1 MRGGRLFSGPPAAA
15 GRGGTGWPPG
25 AATPRVGEPAVSAA
39 AAMGDRLRRSGLA
52 GARRGAPRRPPRH
65 AAGVLRR
72 AASADQGLPSHRT
85 HQQGRELLPA
95 DVPGRLPSRRVP
107 RESGGLERQD
117 PRGDGDE
124 HGGPAGLRRRR
135 ARSAGHRADRPRAG
149 RLRHAR
155 PAARA
160 RGAVPQLGRRAARRA
175 PHRRV
180 LRRGQ
185 LRAPRPGAR
194 PGRDGIHRRDVA
206 AGGDL
211 GRLQPAAGAQGSR
224 APGGVAPQPPG
235 NTRGDAALPGA
246 LHGMA
251 RRAGARRAQMSASPF
266 GLAGRVAV
274 VTGGYG
280 VIGGAIAS
288 GLARAGAAVAIL
300 GRRRDAAEAKAKGI
314 RDGGGDAFALIAD
327 VLDEAQVRSARDEL
341 LGARGHVDILVNAA
355 GGNVARARSDDR
367 PVFDVP
373 LDAFDEVLRLNLH
386 GSLIPSLAFG
396 EAMGRQGSGSIVN
409 VSSMAA
415 RRVLSGVLGYSV
427 AKAGIESV
435 TRWLAVQLA
444 RRYGDG
450 LRVNAVAPGFFV
462 TEPNRAVL
470 LQPDGSHTE
479 RARAIISHTPMGRFG
494 KPEEV
499 VGAVQWLCSDA
510 ASFVTGAV
518 IPVDGGFSVASG
530 V

>member
-1 MRGGRLFSGPPAAA
+1 
-15 GRGGTGWPPG
+15 
-25 AATPRVGEPAVSAA
+25 
-39 AAMGDRLRRSGLA
+39 
-52 GARRGAPRRPPRH
+52 
-65 AAGVLRR
+65 
-72 AASADQGLPSHRT
+72 
-85 HQQGRELLPA
+85 
-95 DVPGRLPSRRVP
+95 
-107 RESGGLERQD
+107 
-117 PRGDGDE
+117 
-124 HGGPAGLRRRR
+124 
-135 ARSAGHRADRPRAG
+135 
-149 RLRHAR
+149 
-155 PAARA
+155 
-160 RGAVPQLGRRAARRA
+160 
-175 PHRRV
+175 
-180 LRRGQ
+180 
-185 LRAPRPGAR
+185 
-194 PGRDGIHRRDVA
+194 
-206 AGGDL
+206 
-211 GRLQPAAGAQGSR
+211 
-224 APGGVAPQPPG
+224 
-235 NTRGDAALPGA
+235 
-246 LHGMA
+246 MA
-251 RRAGARRAQMSASPF
+251 RRTRARRAQMSGSPF

-280 VIGGAIAS
+280 VLGGVIAA

-300 GRRRDAAEAKAKGI
+300 GRRRAAAEAKVQEI
-314 RDGGGDAFALIAD
+314 RDGGGDAIALVAD
-327 VLDEAQVRSARDEL
+327 VLDQAKVRSARDEVL
-341 LGARGHVDILVNAA
+341 ETRGRVDILVNAA

-373 LDAFDEVLRLNLH
+373 LDAFDEVLQLNLH

-435 TRWLAVQLA
+435 TRWLAVELA

-462 TEPNRAVL
+462 TEQNRAVL
-470 LQPDGSHTE
+470 LKPDGSHTE
-479 RARAIISHTPMGRFG
+479 RARAIISHTPMGRLG

-510 ASFVTGAV
+510 AAFVTGAV

>member
-1 MRGGRLFSGPPAAA
+1 
-15 GRGGTGWPPG
+15 
-25 AATPRVGEPAVSAA
+25 
-39 AAMGDRLRRSGLA
+39 
-52 GARRGAPRRPPRH
+52 
-65 AAGVLRR
+65 
-72 AASADQGLPSHRT
+72 
-85 HQQGRELLPA
+85 
-95 DVPGRLPSRRVP
+95 
-107 RESGGLERQD
+107 
-117 PRGDGDE
+117 
-124 HGGPAGLRRRR
+124 
-135 ARSAGHRADRPRAG
+135 
-149 RLRHAR
+149 
-155 PAARA
+155 
-160 RGAVPQLGRRAARRA
+160 
-175 PHRRV
+175 
-180 LRRGQ
+180 
-185 LRAPRPGAR
+185 
-194 PGRDGIHRRDVA
+194 
-206 AGGDL
+206 
-211 GRLQPAAGAQGSR
+211 
-224 APGGVAPQPPG
+224 
-235 NTRGDAALPGA
+235 
-246 LHGMA
+246 
-251 RRAGARRAQMSASPF
+251 MSASPF

-327 VLDEAQVRSARDEL
+327 VLDEAQARSARDEL
-341 LGARGHVDILVNAA
+341 IESHGHVDILVNAA

-386 GSLIPSLAFG
+386 GSLVPALAFG
-396 EAMGRQGSGSIVN
+396 EAMGRREGGGSGSIVN
-409 VSSMAA
+409 ISSMAA

-435 TRWLAVQLA
+435 TSWLAVELA
-444 RRYGDG
+444 RRYGDR

-462 TEPNRAVL
+462 TEQNRAVL
-470 LQPDGSHTE
+470 VKADGSHTE
-479 RARAIISHTPMGRFG
+479 RARAIIAHTPMGRFG
-494 KPEEV
+494 RAEEV